1 MVFVKK
7 RGIRKYYSTFVRGVQ
22 AKFLKIFDLEISCCV
37 LHLFMLHF
45 ESEIIAMSN
54 FVNNLKQSDIFY
66 QFTPTQLEMVANL
79 CREVIFNA
87 GDIVFKENS
96 SSKELY
102 IITQGEIEILINP
115 ALVDSSSTGR
125 KETGA
130 VIATMRRGQSF
141 GEIALVDEGLR
152 SASARASQKETK
164 LLVISRDKL
173 IMLCETYPQ
182 LGYRLMYNLAAD
194 LAMKIRNTDLRIRE
208 QLLYKPQE
216 DKK

>member
-1 MVFVKK
+1 MNN
-7 RGIRKYYSTFVRGVQ
+7 I
-22 AKFLKIFDLEISCCV
+22 
-37 LHLFMLHF
+37 
-45 ESEIIAMSN
+45 
-54 FVNNLKQSDIFY
+54 VNHLKQSDIFY

-79 CREVIFNA
+79 CQEVVFQA
-87 GDIVFKENS
+87 GEIIFKENS

-102 IITQGEIEILINP
+102 IITQGEVDILIKP
-115 ALVDSSSTGR
+115 ASVSLWG
-125 KETGA
+125 KLEEEETP
-130 VIATMRRGQSF
+130 VATLRRGQNF
-141 GEIALVDEGLR
+141 GEVALVDEGLR
-152 SASARASQKETK
+152 SASARAAQKDTR

-208 QLLYKPQE
+208 QLLYKPQN